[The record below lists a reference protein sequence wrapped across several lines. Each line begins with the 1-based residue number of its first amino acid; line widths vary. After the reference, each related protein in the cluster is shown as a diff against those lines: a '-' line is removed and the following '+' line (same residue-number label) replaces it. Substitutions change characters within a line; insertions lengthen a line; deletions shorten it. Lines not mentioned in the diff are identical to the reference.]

1 MKHIYDIAG
10 FSRQAH
16 HQYLNRR
23 LEDVEVEQ
31 LVINT
36 IIETRSMHPVMGLK
50 KIYYL
55 HQPDYI
61 GRDRFIYIGI
71 INGLCLERLK
81 SYRRTTFSN
90 RNYIFFNL
98 AKEVL
103 IIDINQVWVSDITYY
118 RIGDKFYYLT
128 FIMDVFSRRIL
139 GYAAYPT
146 LEARAN
152 CIAME
157 RALLQRKGSKLD
169 KLIHHSDRGSQYISK
184 EYLTLLKHYEIKAS
198 MCDSVYENSHIERV
212 NGIIK
217 NEYLKNWS
225 ISSFDSLVK
234 HLEEAVYVYNNE
246 RPHWAIK
253 LMSPVK
259 YEEYIKN
266 IDINERDEMQLFDSK
281 AKNGNESFI
290 QQKLFN

>member
-1 MKHIYDIAG
+1 
-10 FSRQAH
+10 
-16 HQYLNRR
+16 
-23 LEDVEVEQ
+23 
-31 LVINT
+31 
-36 IIETRSMHPVMGLK
+36 
-50 KIYYL
+50 
-55 HQPDYI
+55 
-61 GRDRFIYIGI
+61 
-71 INGLCLERLK
+71 
-81 SYRRTTFSN
+81 
-90 RNYIFFNL
+90 
-98 AKEVL
+98 
-103 IIDINQVWVSDITYY
+103 
-118 RIGDKFYYLT
+118 
-128 FIMDVFSRRIL
+128 
-139 GYAAYPT
+139 
-146 LEARAN
+146 
-152 CIAME
+152 
-157 RALLQRKGSKLD
+157 
-169 KLIHHSDRGSQYISK
+169 
-184 EYLTLLKHYEIKAS
+184 